1 MQAGKYARYEFE
13 RRFLVRRLPPGLD
26 TAPGFRILDRYLTGT
41 RLRLRRMEPLDD
53 GEPVLKLG
61 QKQTPNAA
69 DATTAV
75 ITTIYLSQA
84 EYDALAG
91 LAGDELAK
99 IRHGVDDGGRSW
111 SIDVFGGALDGL
123 VLAEVEYPDAEVMAA
138 HGELPGWVGADV
150 SDDPSLTG
158 AALARLSPAEA
169 AQLIDRL

>member
-1 MQAGKYARYEFE
+1 MIRRAFGNVRAPHAGQALGTAASLVRLRLLGKSNHRDAGGQCRIHSMQAGKYARYEFE
-13 RRFLVRRLPPGLD
+13 RRFLVRRLPPGLG

-111 SIDVFGGALDGL
+111 S
-123 VLAEVEYPDAEVMAA
+123 
-138 HGELPGWVGADV
+138 
-150 SDDPSLTG
+150 
-158 AALARLSPAEA
+158 
-169 AQLIDRL
+169 